1 MPLGW
6 YPRQL
11 SMAILANAW
20 AFTGNIQKDTRIFVS
35 TTG

>member
-6 YPRQL
+6 HPRQL
-11 SMAILANAW
+11 SMTTLANAW
-20 AFTGNIQKDTRIFVS
+20 VFTGNIQKDARIFVS